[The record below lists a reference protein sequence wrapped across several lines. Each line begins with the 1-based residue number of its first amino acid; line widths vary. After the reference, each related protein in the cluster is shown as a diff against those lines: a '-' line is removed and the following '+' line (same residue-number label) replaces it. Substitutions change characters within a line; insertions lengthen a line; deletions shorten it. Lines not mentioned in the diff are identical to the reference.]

1 VGAGDSVGYSDDGS
15 VVITAGR
22 FIASKGLSKSD
33 WLAARRTGVT
43 ATQVAKAASGPG
55 GFEQA
60 VADYREDFVE
70 QDNPYMKFGRDWE
83 YPIARQLQRDHGIL
97 PNDWLIASE
106 DNPRF
111 LATPDGLST
120 RHDVIAEIKTTGKDW
135 NPEKLPVQYRRQVQ
149 WQLFVTGAEMCMF
162 AWMLREERGGV
173 FMPAWFDA
181 KTVIVDRDEEM
192 IGDLIRVANQLLER
206 LDGGG

>member
-1 VGAGDSVGYSDDGS
+1 VGAGVGFGYQDDGAT
-15 VVITAGR
+15 VIPAAR
-22 FIASKGLSKSD
+22 FIASKLYSKSD

-43 ATQVAKAASGPG
+43 ATQVSKAASGPG

-60 VADYREDFVE
+60 VADYLEDFVE

-83 YPIARQLQRDHGIL
+83 YPIARQLQREFGIL

-149 WQLFVTGAEMCMF
+149 WQLFVTGAQSCMF

-181 KTVIVDRDEEM
+181 KTVVVGRDEEM
-192 IGDLIRVANQLLER
+192 IGDLIKVAGRLLER
-206 LDGGG
+206 LDGEG

>member
-1 VGAGDSVGYSDDGS
+1 MITSD
-15 VVITAGR
+15 R
-22 FIASKGLSKSD
+22 FVASKSLSKSD
-33 WLAARRTGVT
+33 WLAARREGVT

-60 VADYREDFVE
+60 VLDYREEFVE
-70 QDNPYMKFGRDWE
+70 QDNPFMKFGRDWE
-83 YPIARQLQRDHGIL
+83 YPIAKQLQKDFGIV
-97 PNDWLIASE
+97 PNEWLIASE

-111 LATPDGLST
+111 LATPDGLDIYHGT
-120 RHDVIAEIKTTGKDW
+120 VAEIKTTGKDW
-135 NPEKLPVQYRRQVQ
+135 DEKRIPVQYRRQVQ
-149 WQLFVTGAEMCMF
+149 WQMFVTGADMCVF

-192 IGDLIRVANQLLER
+192 IGDLIRVADRLLER
-206 LDGGG
+206 LDG